1 MAQIQGFRIRNY
13 KALKDITLGKLWNN
27 NEEPLTQLTAVI
39 GKNGAGKSTIF
50 DAFGFIADC
59 LKNGVEDACDLRGGF
74 QKIFSKGQSQDE
86 SVSFELYYRESA
98 NDNPITYEFS
108 LKLDENKRPFVYKER
123 LRQRRKGQHKFG
135 QPFSFLV
142 LNNGIGVVWKGETQ
156 GKQIKEDEN
165 SLFDPKQLIADIEAG
180 IATEETNETEVIRM
194 EDNRHLA
201 ITVLGALKQHPR
213 IAAFRKFIESWYLS
227 YFSPD
232 SARSLPLAGIQK
244 HLDVHGDNLANVVQ
258 FMQRE
263 QPQRFRS
270 ILKDISQKIPGLL
283 NIDTETSSDGRLL
296 LKFYAKGFNEP
307 FYAQQMSDGTLKI
320 FTYLLLLEDPEPH
333 SFICIEEP
341 ENGLYHK
348 LLEILAQEFRAYA
361 SANKGGSQIFITTH
375 QPYFVNAL
383 KPDEVWVLE
392 KQADGF
398 SKITRASSNEL
409 VRNMVEEGIE
419 LGNLWYSDYLDG
431 DN

>member
-13 KALKDITLGKLWNN
+13 KALRDVTLGKLWNN
-27 NEEPLTQLTAVI
+27 GEDPLTQLTAVI
-39 GKNGAGKSTIF
+39 GKNGAGKSSIF

-59 LKNGVEDACDLRGGF
+59 LKMSVEDACDARGGF
-74 QKIFSKGQSQDE
+74 QKIFSKGQDSSE
-86 SVSFELYYRESA
+86 SISFELYYRESKT
-98 NDNPITYEFS
+98 DNPITYEFS
-108 LKLDENKRPFVYKER
+108 IKLDENNRPFVYKER

-142 LNNGIGVVWKGETQ
+142 LNNGTGVVWKGETV
-156 GKQIKEDEN
+156 GKQIEEDEN
-165 SLFDPKQLIADIEAG
+165 SLFDPKQLISDIESG
-180 IATEETNETEVIRM
+180 NLTEETNETEVVRL

-201 ITVLGALKQHPR
+201 ITILGALKQHPR

-244 HLDVHGDNLANVVQ
+244 HLDTHGDNLANVVQ

-263 QPQRFRS
+263 QPLRFKS

-296 LKFYAKGFNEP
+296 LKFYGQGFKEP

-320 FTYLLLLEDPEPH
+320 FTYLLLMEDPEPH

-341 ENGLYHK
+341 ENGLYHR
-348 LLEILAQEFRAYA
+348 LLEILATEFRNYA
-361 SANKGGSQIFITTH
+361 SSKKGGAQIFVTTH

-383 KPDEVWVLE
+383 KPEEVWVLQ

-398 SKITRASSNEL
+398 SKITRASKKEL

>member
-1 MAQIQGFRIRNY
+1 MAQIQGIRIKNY
-13 KALKDITLGKLWNN
+13 KALRDVTLGKLWNN
-27 NEEPLTQLTAVI
+27 SEEPLTQLTAVI
-39 GKNGAGKSTIF
+39 GKNGVGKSSIF

-59 LKNGVEDACDLRGGF
+59 LKMGVEDACDARGGF
-74 QKIFSKGQSQDE
+74 QKIFSKGQDSRE
-86 SVSFELYYRESA
+86 SISFELYYRESDS
-98 NDNPITYEFS
+98 DNPITYEFS
-108 LKLDENKRPFVYKER
+108 IKLDENKRPFVYKER

-142 LNNGIGVVWKGETQ
+142 LNNGTGVVWKGETK
-156 GKQIKEDEN
+156 GKQIEEDEN
-165 SLFDPKQLIADIEAG
+165 SLFDPKQLISDIESG
-180 IATEETNETEVIRM
+180 IITEETNETEVIRL

-201 ITVLGALKQHPR
+201 ITTLGALKQHPR
-213 IAAFRKFIESWYLS
+213 ITAFRKFIESWYLS

-244 HLDVHGDNLANVVQ
+244 HLDIHGDNLANVVQ

-263 QPQRFRS
+263 QPQRFKS

-283 NIDTETSSDGRLL
+283 NIDTETSADGRLL
-296 LKFYAKGFNEP
+296 LKFYGQGFDEP

-348 LLEILAQEFRAYA
+348 LLGILAIEFRNYA
-361 SANKGGSQIFITTH
+361 SSKKGGAQIFITTH

-383 KPDEVWVLE
+383 KPEEVWVLE

-398 SKITRASSNEL
+398 SKITRASSNKL
-409 VRNMVEEGIE
+409 VCNMVEEGLE

-431 DN
+431 DY

>member
-13 KALKDITLGKLWNN
+13 KALRDVTLGKLWNN
-27 NEEPLTQLTAVI
+27 SEEPLTQLTAVI
-39 GKNGAGKSTIF
+39 GKNGAGKSSIF
-50 DAFGFIADC
+50 DVFGFIADC
-59 LKNGVEDACDLRGGF
+59 LKNGVEDACDARGGF
-74 QKIFSKGQSQDE
+74 QKIFSKGQDSSE
-86 SVSFELYYRESA
+86 SISFELYYRESES
-98 NDNPITYEFS
+98 DNPITYEFS
-108 LKLDENKRPFVYKER
+108 IKLDKNKRPFVYKER

-142 LNNGIGVVWKGETQ
+142 LNNGTGVVWKGETI
-156 GKQIKEDEN
+156 GKQIEEDEN
-165 SLFDPKQLIADIEAG
+165 SLFDPNQLISAIESG
-180 IATEETNETEVIRM
+180 IITEETNETEVIRL

-201 ITVLGALKQHPR
+201 ITTLGALKQHPR

-244 HLDVHGDNLANVVQ
+244 HLDIHGDNLANVVQ

-263 QPQRFRS
+263 QPQRFKS
-270 ILKDISQKIPGLL
+270 ILKDISHKIPGLL

-296 LKFYAKGFNEP
+296 LKFYGQGFDEP

-320 FTYLLLLEDPEPH
+320 FTYLLLMEDPEPH

-348 LLEILAQEFRAYA
+348 LLEILATEFRNYA
-361 SANKGGSQIFITTH
+361 SSKKGGAQIFITTH

-383 KPDEVWVLE
+383 KPEEVWVLE
-392 KQADGF
+392 KQTDGF

>member
-1 MAQIQGFRIRNY
+1 MAQIQGIRITNY
-13 KALKDITLGKLWNN
+13 KALRDVTLGKLWNN
-27 NEEPLTQLTAVI
+27 SEEPLTQLTAVI
-39 GKNGAGKSTIF
+39 GKNGVGKSSIF

-59 LKNGVEDACDLRGGF
+59 LKMGVEDACDARGGF
-74 QKIFSKGQSQDE
+74 QKIFSKGQDSRE
-86 SVSFELYYRESA
+86 SIFFELYYRESDS
-98 NDNPITYEFS
+98 DNSITYEFS
-108 LKLDENKRPFVYKER
+108 IKLDENKRPFVYKER

-142 LNNGIGVVWKGETQ
+142 LNNGTGVVWKGETK
-156 GKQIKEDEN
+156 GKQIEEDEN
-165 SLFDPKQLIADIEAG
+165 SLFDPKQLISDIESG
-180 IATEETNETEVIRM
+180 VLTEETNETEVIRL

-201 ITVLGALKQHPR
+201 ITTLGALKQHPR
-213 IAAFRKFIESWYLS
+213 ITAFRKFIESWYLS

-244 HLDVHGDNLANVVQ
+244 HLDIHGDNLANVVQ

-263 QPQRFRS
+263 QPQRFKS

-283 NIDTETSSDGRLL
+283 NIDTETSADGRLL
-296 LKFYAKGFNEP
+296 LKFYGQGFDEP

-348 LLEILAQEFRAYA
+348 LLEILAIEFRNYA
-361 SANKGGSQIFITTH
+361 SSKKGGAQIFITTH

-383 KPDEVWVLE
+383 KPEEVWVLE

-398 SKITRASSNEL
+398 SKITRASSNKL
-409 VRNMVEEGIE
+409 VCNMVEEGLE

-431 DN
+431 DY

>member
-13 KALKDITLGKLWNN
+13 KALRDVTLGKLWNN
-27 NEEPLTQLTAVI
+27 SEEPLTQLTAVI
-39 GKNGAGKSTIF
+39 GKNGAGKSSIF

-59 LKNGVEDACDLRGGF
+59 LKNGVEDACDARGGF
-74 QKIFSKGQSQDE
+74 KKIFSKGRNPDE
-86 SVSFELYYRESA
+86 SISFELYYRESET
-98 NDNPITYEFS
+98 DNPITYEFS
-108 LKLDENKRPFVYKER
+108 IKLDENKRPFVYKER

-142 LNNGIGVVWKGETQ
+142 LNNGTGVVWKGETI
-156 GKQIKEDEN
+156 GKQIEEDEN
-165 SLFDPKQLIADIEAG
+165 SLFDPKQLISDIESG
-180 IATEETNETEVIRM
+180 IITEETNETEVIRL

-201 ITVLGALKQHPR
+201 ITTLGALKQHPR

-244 HLDVHGDNLANVVQ
+244 HLDIHGDNLANVVQ

-263 QPQRFRS
+263 QPQRFKS

-296 LKFYAKGFNEP
+296 LKFYGQGFEEP

-320 FTYLLLLEDPEPH
+320 FTYLLLMEDPEPH

-348 LLEILAQEFRAYA
+348 LLEILATEFRNYA
-361 SANKGGSQIFITTH
+361 ASKKGGAQIFITTH

-383 KPDEVWVLE
+383 TPEEVWVLE
-392 KQADGF
+392 KQTDGF

-419 LGNLWYSDYLDG
+419 LGSLWYSDYLDG
-431 DN
+431 DE

>member
-1 MAQIQGFRIRNY
+1 MAQIQGIRIKNY
-13 KALKDITLGKLWNN
+13 KALRDVTLGKLWNN
-27 NEEPLTQLTAVI
+27 SEEPLTQLTAVI
-39 GKNGAGKSTIF
+39 GKNGVGKSSIF

-59 LKNGVEDACDLRGGF
+59 LKMGVEDVCDARGGF
-74 QKIFSKGQSQDE
+74 QKIFSKGQDSRE
-86 SVSFELYYRESA
+86 SISFELYYRESDS
-98 NDNPITYEFS
+98 DNPITYEFS
-108 LKLDENKRPFVYKER
+108 IKLDENKRPFVYKER
-123 LRQRRKGQHKFG
+123 LRQRRKGQHKFD

-142 LNNGIGVVWKGETQ
+142 LNNGTGVVWKGETK
-156 GKQIKEDEN
+156 GKQIEEDEN
-165 SLFDPKQLIADIEAG
+165 SLFDPKQLISDIESG
-180 IATEETNETEVIRM
+180 IITEETNETEVIRL

-201 ITVLGALKQHPR
+201 ITTLGALKQHPR
-213 IAAFRKFIESWYLS
+213 ITAFRKFIESWYLS

-244 HLDVHGDNLANVVQ
+244 HLDIHGDNLANVVQ

-263 QPQRFRS
+263 QPQRFKS

-283 NIDTETSSDGRLL
+283 NIDTETSADGRLL
-296 LKFYAKGFNEP
+296 LKFYGQGFDEP

-348 LLEILAQEFRAYA
+348 LLEILAIEFRNYA
-361 SANKGGSQIFITTH
+361 SSKKGGAQIFITTH

-383 KPDEVWVLE
+383 KPEEVWVLE

-398 SKITRASSNEL
+398 SKITRASSNKL
-409 VRNMVEEGIE
+409 VCNMVEEGLE

-431 DN
+431 DY

>member
-13 KALKDITLGKLWNN
+13 KVLRDVTLGKLWNN
-27 NEEPLTQLTAVI
+27 SEEPLTQLTAVI
-39 GKNGAGKSTIF
+39 GKNGAGKSSIF

-59 LKNGVEDACDLRGGF
+59 LKNGVEDACDARGGF
-74 QKIFSKGQSQDE
+74 KKIFSKGRKMDE
-86 SVSFELYYRESA
+86 SISFELYYRESLS
-98 NDNPITYEFS
+98 DNPITYEFS
-108 LKLDENKRPFVYKER
+108 IKLDSKQRPFVFSER
-123 LRQRRKGQHKFG
+123 LRQRRKGQKQYG
-135 QPFSFLV
+135 RPFSFLV
-142 LNNGIGVVWKGETQ
+142 LNNGTGVAWKGESG
-156 GKQIKEDEN
+156 GKRIEEDED
-165 SLFDPKQLIADIEAG
+165 SLFNPTQLISDIESG
-180 IATEETNETEVIRM
+180 IVTEETNETEVIRL

-201 ITVLGALKQHPR
+201 ITTLGALKQHPR
-213 IAAFRKFIESWYLS
+213 ITAFRKFIESWYLS

-232 SARSLPLAGIQK
+232 SARSLPLAGVQK
-244 HLDVHGDNLANVVQ
+244 HLDIHGDNLANVVQ

-263 QPQRFRS
+263 QPQRFKS
-270 ILKDISQKIPGLL
+270 ILNDISKKIPGLL
-283 NIDTETSSDGRLL
+283 KIDTETSSDGRLL
-296 LKFYAKGFNEP
+296 LKFYGQGFDEP

-320 FTYLLLLEDPEPH
+320 FTYLLLMEDPEPH

-348 LLEILAQEFRAYA
+348 LLEILATEFRNYA
-361 SANKGGSQIFITTH
+361 SSKKGGAQIFITTH

-383 KPDEVWVLE
+383 KPEEVWVLE
-392 KQADGF
+392 KQPDGF

-409 VRNMVEEGIE
+409 VRNMVEEGLE

>member
-1 MAQIQGFRIRNY
+1 MAQIQGIRIKNY
-13 KALKDITLGKLWNN
+13 KALRDVTLGKLWNN
-27 NEEPLTQLTAVI
+27 SEEPLTQLTAVI
-39 GKNGAGKSTIF
+39 GKNGVGKSSIF

-59 LKNGVEDACDLRGGF
+59 LKMGVEDACDARGGF
-74 QKIFSKGQSQDE
+74 QKIFSKGQDSRE
-86 SVSFELYYRESA
+86 SISFELYYRESDS
-98 NDNPITYEFS
+98 DNPITYEFS
-108 LKLDENKRPFVYKER
+108 IKLDENKRPFVYKER

-142 LNNGIGVVWKGETQ
+142 LNNGTGVVRKGETK
-156 GKQIKEDEN
+156 GKQIEEDEN
-165 SLFDPKQLIADIEAG
+165 SLFDPKQLISDIESG
-180 IATEETNETEVIRM
+180 IITEETNETEVIRL

-201 ITVLGALKQHPR
+201 ITTLGALKQHPR
-213 IAAFRKFIESWYLS
+213 ITAFRKFIESWYLS

-244 HLDVHGDNLANVVQ
+244 HLDIHGDNLANVVQ

-263 QPQRFRS
+263 QPQRFKS

-283 NIDTETSSDGRLL
+283 NIDTETSADGRLL
-296 LKFYAKGFNEP
+296 LKFYGQGFDEP

-348 LLEILAQEFRAYA
+348 LLEILAIEFRNYA
-361 SANKGGSQIFITTH
+361 SSKKGGAQIFITTH

-383 KPDEVWVLE
+383 KPEEVWVLE

-398 SKITRASSNEL
+398 SKITRASSNKL
-409 VRNMVEEGIE
+409 VCNMVEEGLE
-419 LGNLWYSDYLDG
+419 LGNIWYSDYLDG
-431 DN
+431 DY

>member
-13 KALKDITLGKLWNN
+13 KTLRDVTLGKLWNN
-27 NEEPLTQLTAVI
+27 GEDPLTQLTAVI
-39 GKNGAGKSTIF
+39 GKNGAGKSSIF

-59 LKNGVEDACDLRGGF
+59 LKMSVEDACDARGGF
-74 QKIFSKGQSQDE
+74 QKIFSKGQDSSE
-86 SVSFELYYRESA
+86 SISFELYYRESKT
-98 NDNPITYEFS
+98 DNPITYEFS
-108 LKLDENKRPFVYKER
+108 IKLDENNRPFVYKER

-142 LNNGIGVVWKGETQ
+142 LNNGTGVVWKGETV
-156 GKQIKEDEN
+156 GKQIEEDEN
-165 SLFDPKQLIADIEAG
+165 SLFDPKQLISDIESG
-180 IATEETNETEVIRM
+180 NLTEETNETEVVRL

-201 ITVLGALKQHPR
+201 ITILGALKQHPR

-244 HLDVHGDNLANVVQ
+244 HLDTHGDNLANVVQ

-263 QPQRFRS
+263 QPQRFKS

-296 LKFYAKGFNEP
+296 LKFYGQGFKEP

-320 FTYLLLLEDPEPH
+320 FTYLLLMEDPEPH

-348 LLEILAQEFRAYA
+348 LLEILATEFRNYA
-361 SANKGGSQIFITTH
+361 SSKKGGAQIFVTTH

-383 KPDEVWVLE
+383 KPEEVWVLQ

-398 SKITRASSNEL
+398 SKITRASKKEL

>member
-13 KALKDITLGKLWNN
+13 KALRDVTLGKLWNN
-27 NEEPLTQLTAVI
+27 SEEPLTQLTAVI
-39 GKNGAGKSTIF
+39 GKNGAGKSSIF

-59 LKNGVEDACDLRGGF
+59 LKNGVEDACDARGGF
-74 QKIFSKGQSQDE
+74 QKIFSKGQDSSE
-86 SVSFELYYRESA
+86 SISFELYYRESES
-98 NDNPITYEFS
+98 DNPITYEFS
-108 LKLDENKRPFVYKER
+108 IKLDKNKRPFVYKER

-142 LNNGIGVVWKGETQ
+142 LNNGTGVVWKGETI
-156 GKQIKEDEN
+156 GKQIEEDEN
-165 SLFDPKQLIADIEAG
+165 SLFDPNQLISAIESG
-180 IATEETNETEVIRM
+180 IITEETNETEVIRL

-201 ITVLGALKQHPR
+201 ITTLGALKQHPR

-244 HLDVHGDNLANVVQ
+244 HLDIHGDNLANVVQ

-263 QPQRFRS
+263 QPQRFKS
-270 ILKDISQKIPGLL
+270 ILKDISHKIPGLL

-296 LKFYAKGFNEP
+296 LKFYGQGFDEP

-320 FTYLLLLEDPEPH
+320 FTYLLLMEDPEPH

-348 LLEILAQEFRAYA
+348 LLEILATEFRNYA
-361 SANKGGSQIFITTH
+361 SSKKGGAQIFITTH

-383 KPDEVWVLE
+383 KPEEVWVLE
-392 KQADGF
+392 KQTDGF

>member
-13 KALKDITLGKLWNN
+13 KALRDVTLGKLWNN
-27 NEEPLTQLTAVI
+27 SEEPLTQLTAVI
-39 GKNGAGKSTIF
+39 GKNGAGKSSIF

-59 LKNGVEDACDLRGGF
+59 LKNGVEDACDARGGF
-74 QKIFSKGQSQDE
+74 QKIFSKGQDASE
-86 SVSFELYYRESA
+86 SISFELYYRESES
-98 NDNPITYEFS
+98 DNPITYEFS
-108 LKLDENKRPFVYKER
+108 IKLDNNKRPFVYKER

-142 LNNGIGVVWKGETQ
+142 LNNGTGVVWKGETI
-156 GKQIKEDEN
+156 GKQIEEDEN
-165 SLFDPKQLIADIEAG
+165 SLFDPNQLISAIESG
-180 IATEETNETEVIRM
+180 IITEETNETEVIRL

-201 ITVLGALKQHPR
+201 ITTLGALKQHPR

-244 HLDVHGDNLANVVQ
+244 HLDIHGDNLANVVQ

-263 QPQRFRS
+263 QPQRFKS
-270 ILKDISQKIPGLL
+270 ILKDISHKIPGLL

-296 LKFYAKGFNEP
+296 LKFYGQGFDEP

-320 FTYLLLLEDPEPH
+320 FTYLLLMEDPEPH

-348 LLEILAQEFRAYA
+348 LLEILATEFRNYA
-361 SANKGGSQIFITTH
+361 SSKKGGAQIFITTH

-383 KPDEVWVLE
+383 KPEEVWVLE
-392 KQADGF
+392 KQPDGF

-409 VRNMVEEGIE
+409 VRNMVEEGLE
-419 LGNLWYSDYLDG
+419 LGNLWYSNYLDG

>member
-13 KALKDITLGKLWNN
+13 KALRDVTLGKLWNN
-27 NEEPLTQLTAVI
+27 SEEPLTQLTAVI
-39 GKNGAGKSTIF
+39 GKNGAGKSSIF

-59 LKNGVEDACDLRGGF
+59 LKNGVEDACDARGGF
-74 QKIFSKGQSQDE
+74 QKIFSKGQDSSE
-86 SVSFELYYRESA
+86 SISFELYYRESES
-98 NDNPITYEFS
+98 DNPITYEFS
-108 LKLDENKRPFVYKER
+108 IKLDKNKRPFVYKER

-135 QPFSFLV
+135 QPFPFLV
-142 LNNGIGVVWKGETQ
+142 LNNGTGVVWKGETI
-156 GKQIKEDEN
+156 GKQIEEDEN
-165 SLFDPKQLIADIEAG
+165 SLFDPNQLISAIESG
-180 IATEETNETEVIRM
+180 IITEETNETEVIRL

-201 ITVLGALKQHPR
+201 ITILGALKQHPR

-244 HLDVHGDNLANVVQ
+244 HLDIHGDNLANVVQ

-263 QPQRFRS
+263 QPQRFKS
-270 ILKDISQKIPGLL
+270 ILKDISHKIPGLL

-296 LKFYAKGFNEP
+296 LKFYGQGFDEP

-320 FTYLLLLEDPEPH
+320 FTYLLLMEDPEPH

-348 LLEILAQEFRAYA
+348 LLEILATEFRNYA
-361 SANKGGSQIFITTH
+361 SSKKGGAQIFITTH

-383 KPDEVWVLE
+383 KPEEVWVLE
-392 KQADGF
+392 KQTDGF

>member
-142 LNNGIGVVWKGETQ
+142 LNNGMGVVWKGETQ

-348 LLEILAQEFRAYA
+348 LLEILAQEFRTYA

>member
-1 MAQIQGFRIRNY
+1 
-13 KALKDITLGKLWNN
+13 
-27 NEEPLTQLTAVI
+27 
-39 GKNGAGKSTIF
+39 
-50 DAFGFIADC
+50 
-59 LKNGVEDACDLRGGF
+59 
-74 QKIFSKGQSQDE
+74 
-86 SVSFELYYRESA
+86 
-98 NDNPITYEFS
+98 
-108 LKLDENKRPFVYKER
+108 
-123 LRQRRKGQHKFG
+123 
-135 QPFSFLV
+135 
-142 LNNGIGVVWKGETQ
+142 
-156 GKQIKEDEN
+156 
-165 SLFDPKQLIADIEAG
+165 
-180 IATEETNETEVIRM
+180 M

-201 ITVLGALKQHPR
+201 ITTLGALKQHPR

-244 HLDVHGDNLANVVQ
+244 HLDIHGDNLANVVQ

-263 QPQRFRS
+263 QPQRFKS
-270 ILKDISQKIPGLL
+270 ILKDISHKIPGLL
-283 NIDTETSSDGRLL
+283 NIDTETSPDGRLL
-296 LKFYAKGFNEP
+296 LKFYGQGFDEP

-320 FTYLLLLEDPEPH
+320 FTYLLLMEDPEPH

-348 LLEILAQEFRAYA
+348 LLEILATEFRNYA
-361 SANKGGSQIFITTH
+361 SSKKGGTQIFITTH

-383 KPDEVWVLE
+383 KPEEVWVLE